1 MTLFFLISDKMPVE
15 RFQRQTVQCERRG
28 LHRKEGERLKSISRR
43 VSSCRE
49 IEKKPEDR
57 PERGDTK
64 GITGEESLNNFQTD
78 YSLELGGGQTQR
90 FSRAFE
96 ENLK

>member
-1 MTLFFLISDKMPVE
+1 MPVE

-64 GITGEESLNNFQTD
+64 GGITREESLNNFQTD